1 MKIIDDFVYL
11 KKMGWVVKRRK
22 VRIKLVILFIVLS
35 IMCFPI
41 KYHYKDRGSIS
52 YKAILYS
59 YTKYHKLEDDGS
71 YFIDTE
77 FLIFPFNFFK

>member
-1 MKIIDDFVYL
+1 MKKQKW
-11 KKMGWVVKRRK
+11 KKKF
-22 VRIKLVILFIVLS
+22 VILSIVIILI

-41 KYHYKDRGSIS
+41 RYDYKDGGSIS

-59 YTKYHKLEDDGS
+59 YTKYHRLEKDDS
-71 YFIDTE
+71 YFTKTE